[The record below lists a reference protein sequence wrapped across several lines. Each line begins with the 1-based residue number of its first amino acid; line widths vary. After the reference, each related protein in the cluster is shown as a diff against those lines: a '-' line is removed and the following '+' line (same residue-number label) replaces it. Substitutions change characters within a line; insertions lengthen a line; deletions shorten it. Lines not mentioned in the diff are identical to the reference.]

1 MSTTNEQSD
10 LMNNVSLCR
19 EKETGFQHKKTFFR
33 IKRTYRQIFM
43 EVGILVMIKFD
54 IFVFSRTWQ
63 IYIFLTFFSKL
74 LISFYLIRTLFFQL
88 SFGHNGQLIC
98 RANSISMN
106 YVTYDFETCHSL
118 FQLIHFI
125 YCVNLIYSFLQGLPC
140 VKL

>member
-1 MSTTNEQSD
+1 MFRCVGKRKLVFSIK
-10 LMNNVSLCR
+10 R
-19 EKETGFQHKKTFFR
+19 RFFR

-43 EVGILVMIKFD
+43 EVGILVMIQFD

-74 LISFYLIRTLFFQL
+74 LIRFYLIRTLFFQL

-125 YCVNLIYSFLQGLPC
+125 YCVNLIYSFLQVLPC
-140 VKL
+140 VKLWYKLLCFNREK